1 MWSRVVPCNYR
12 VGPGIIGADSGRV
25 IIGSSLLPGEHHDD
39 DDGDGDDDDD
49 GSLIL
54 PGEHDDD
61 GKDGFLS
68 LWTIHFCRTIA
79 SLSTPSLST
88 FFSHF
93 SLSLIDHL
101 KIPHHCFFATLPH
114 KTWKKLLAPLSS
126 SKPSSPASPFFPSSF
141 SYLYLLKTVLYLVV
155 ITFPDLRAPLRIF

>member
-1 MWSRVVPCNYR
+1 MVSLVRFPNPLAFGRLPKVRRGPCLGFPNVIWWNLNMLRWDWNDTRPRVWCRGWGWCNYR
-12 VGPGIIGADSGRV
+12 LGLGIIGADSGRV
-25 IIGSSLLPGEHHDD
+25 IIGSSLLPGEHY
-39 DDGDGDDDDD
+39 DDGDDDDDDD

-79 SLSTPSLST
+79 SHSTPSLST
-88 FFSHF
+88 FFPHF

-114 KTWKKLLAPLSS
+114 KT
-126 SKPSSPASPFFPSSF
+126 
-141 SYLYLLKTVLYLVV
+141 
-155 ITFPDLRAPLRIF
+155 

>member
-1 MWSRVVPCNYR
+1 MRWRNYR
-12 VGPGIIGADSGRV
+12 EGLGIIGADSGRV
-25 IIGSSLLPGEHHDD
+25 IIGSSLLPGEHRDDD
-39 DDGDGDDDDD
+39 DDGGDGDGDDD

-88 FFSHF
+88 FFPHF
-93 SLSLIDHL
+93 SLSPIDHL
-101 KIPHHCFFATLPH
+101 KIPHHCFFATLPRH
-114 KTWKKLLAPLSS
+114 KT
-126 SKPSSPASPFFPSSF
+126 
-141 SYLYLLKTVLYLVV
+141 
-155 ITFPDLRAPLRIF
+155 